1 MHSVKQ
7 IVENPNWFL
16 QGINLDSSR
25 LNFVKTSRAALA
37 EASFLDQRFD
47 TNSLPSISFSLKE
60 LLDYIN
66 RDGSPN
72 PAPPRFIFHTA
83 FCCST
88 LLGRCLDLPGS
99 NISLKEPE
107 VLMTLAN
114 YQRVGHKF
122 LSNPSDAKQVY
133 RLVMYLLFRPFAEN
147 ETVVVK
153 PTNTVNNIICPLLET
168 HSQSRALLLHSDLQ
182 SFLISILK
190 KGERGRGFAR
200 HLFNIFLMDSPEAQQ
215 LQSKQLIGMTDLQ
228 IATIVWHLQLEH
240 FFDALGKFDSS
251 IVKSLHC
258 DRLLADSEVIL
269 AELVRHMEMPQL
281 ELNFEAML
289 ANAPLQKNA
298 KMPDQRFSAGDRKNQ
313 YQITENQFS
322 DSLATISNWAT
333 QLRFKYAYSENIGNP
348 L

>member
-1 MHSVKQ
+1 MHSVEQ
-7 IVENPNWFL
+7 IVEDPNWFL
-16 QGINLDSSR
+16 QGINLDSRR
-25 LNFVKTSRAALA
+25 LNFVKTSRAALC

-47 TNSLPSISFSLKE
+47 TKGLPSTSFGLNE

-66 RDGSPN
+66 REDAPI

-99 NISLKEPE
+99 NLSLKEPE

-114 YQRVGHKF
+114 YRRVGHEL
-122 LSNPSDAKQVY
+122 LSKANDAKEVY
-133 RLVMYLLFRPFAEN
+133 RLVMLLLFRPFSDN

-153 PTNTVNNIICPLLET
+153 PTNTVNNIISPLLAT
-168 HSQSRALLLHSDLQ
+168 HTQSRAVLLHSDLQ

-228 IATIVWHLQLEH
+228 IAAIVWHLQLEH
-240 FFDALGKFDSS
+240 FFDALAKFDSS

-269 AELVRHMEMPQL
+269 AELVAHLAMPQL
-281 ELNFEAML
+281 ELNFQAML
-289 ANAPLQKNA
+289 ANAPLQQNA
-298 KMPDQRFSAGDRKNQ
+298 KMPDQAFSANDRSKQ
-313 YQITENQFS
+313 YQIIESQFS
-322 DSLATISNWAT
+322 ESLAMIGNWAK
-333 QLRFKYAYSENIGNP
+333 QLRFKHAYSENIGNR